1 AIEGIEG
8 VAEVQ
13 IAGQQLKE
21 VSVKFD
27 EEKLME
33 FGLTEETITQ
43 LIQGSNITFPLGLTN
58 FDGDVKNLILDGSM
72 ATIEDLKKLEIPVVP
87 QMSENSPEET
97 MNSQMQDEEQL
108 HQVGEMSGAELVQ
121 QAQDSMEM
129 PTIQLGELA
138 DVEVVDKAE
147 SISRTNGEPSI
158 SIQIIKTPDANTVEV
173 VNQTKEAFAD
183 FEKEFGFTV
192 VTTLDQA
199 EPIEDSVNSMLSK
212 ALYGIIF
219 AIIVIMLFLRSI
231 KTTLISVVSI
241 PLSLLIALFFL
252 YKMDISLNMLTLG
265 ALTIAIGRV
274 IDDSIVVME
283 NIYRRMSL
291 PGE

>member
-1 AIEGIEG
+1 
-8 VAEVQ
+8 
-13 IAGQQLKE
+13 
-21 VSVKFD
+21 
-27 EEKLME
+27 
-33 FGLTEETITQ
+33 
-43 LIQGSNITFPLGLTN
+43 
-58 FDGDVKNLILDGSM
+58 
-72 ATIEDLKKLEIPVVP
+72 
-87 QMSENSPEET
+87 
-97 MNSQMQDEEQL
+97 
-108 HQVGEMSGAELVQ
+108 
-121 QAQDSMEM
+121 
-129 PTIQLGELA
+129 
-138 DVEVVDKAE
+138 DKAE

-158 SIQIIKTPDANTVEV
+158 SIQIIKTPDANTAEV

-212 ALYGIIF
+212 ALYAIIF

-291 PGE
+291 PGEKLRGKELIREATREMFIPISSSTIVTIAVFLPLVLVGGMVGELFLPFALAVVFALAASLHVAVTIVPMWAQSWFRKRLAKDAVKERKQPKEEPNKLANL